1 MTFLTKVS
9 VKFQLFKAFL
19 FLLLKQ
25 RFLNLQCLLFFAIL
39 IYEKCEAQTLHSIK
53 YTTCLELKLSNPFQ
67 PLLSG
72 IQDNK

>member
-53 YTTCLELKLSNPFQ
+53 YTTYIEVQLSVVFAILKASFAQL
-67 PLLSG
+67 
-72 IQDNK
+72 